1 MEILLEMFGD
11 PDALHDVVFL
21 FKELTGL
28 EGQPL
33 WSSPWFSNS

>member
-1 MEILLEMFGD
+1 VEIVLEIFGD
-11 PDALHDVVFL
+11 SDALHDVVFL

-33 WSSPWFSNS
+33 